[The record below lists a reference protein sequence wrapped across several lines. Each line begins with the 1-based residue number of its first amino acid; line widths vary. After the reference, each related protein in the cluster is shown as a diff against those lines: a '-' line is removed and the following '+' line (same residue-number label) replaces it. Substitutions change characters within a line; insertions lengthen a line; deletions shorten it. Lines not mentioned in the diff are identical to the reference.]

1 MDIEKKVEV
10 TGNIFFNSEEE
21 KANEERPSL
30 EKYNFLVREISQGI
44 GFETLME
51 NLEEGY
57 FIIPKNQRNYIWT
70 QEQVKELAIS
80 LVKGFPIPPL
90 YGYRNKDNQLVILDG
105 QQRLIS
111 LYLYYKSKFFKNA
124 TRQAIN
130 LKNVLRENFYGKIGT
145 KFNLEQILEQEYRLK
160 DVEYEIEE
168 KDGKKVSITY
178 KNLSDK
184 DKRAINRPITVVEII
199 VQTSDDNKED
209 IYYKIFG
216 NLNQGGTPLTNQELR
231 NGIYQCKLYDML
243 HEINDT
249 NQKWREIY
257 GPIHKYSRD
266 VELLLRFVATEFC
279 FDLVKDDD
287 NLFNTS
293 NERFDLEEKN
303 KIINGRVIRI
313 ERFNS
318 SYPTLL
324 NNFSKLALSFD
335 DEMVE
340 NFKRNI
346 ETFLDRIDL
355 QPEQKIGSLLLESL
369 YLASVHID
377 GEYKITNDLV
387 NEIENS
393 TEYKNCI
400 SSSSSSK
407 SNVEK
412 RLNYVYQELKK
423 WVRG

>member
-1 MDIEKKVEV
+1 
-10 TGNIFFNSEEE
+10 
-21 KANEERPSL
+21 
-30 EKYNFLVREISQGI
+30 
-44 GFETLME
+44 
-51 NLEEGY
+51 
-57 FIIPKNQRNYIWT
+57 
-70 QEQVKELAIS
+70 
-80 LVKGFPIPPL
+80 
-90 YGYRNKDNQLVILDG
+90 
-105 QQRLIS
+105 
-111 LYLYYKSKFFKNA
+111 
-124 TRQAIN
+124 
-130 LKNVLRENFYGKIGT
+130 
-145 KFNLEQILEQEYRLK
+145 
-160 DVEYEIEE
+160 
-168 KDGKKVSITY
+168 
-178 KNLSDK
+178 
-184 DKRAINRPITVVEII
+184 
-199 VQTSDDNKED
+199 
-209 IYYKIFG
+209 
-216 NLNQGGTPLTNQELR
+216 
-231 NGIYQCKLYDML
+231 ML
-243 HEINDT
+243 HKIN
-249 NQKWREIY
+249 NENKNWRTIY
-257 GPIHKYSRD
+257 GPIHKHSRD

-355 QPEQKIGSLLLESL
+355 QPEQKIDSLLLESL

-387 NEIENS
+387 NEIGNS

>member
-1 MDIEKKVEV
+1 MDIEKKEVEE
-10 TGNIFFNSEEE
+10 TGNIFFNIEEE

-57 FIIPKNQRNYIWT
+57 FIIPKNQRNYIWS

-105 QQRLIS
+105 QQRLMS
-111 LYLYYKSKFFKNA
+111 LYLYYKSKFFKD
-124 TRQAIN
+124 TTKQTIN
-130 LKNVLRENFYGKIGT
+130 LKGILKENKEKINSSFEMELEEQYG
-145 KFNLEQILEQEYRLK
+145 LK

-184 DKRAINRPITVVEII
+184 DKRAINRPITVVEIM

-231 NGIYQCKLYDML
+231 NGIYQCELYDML

-249 NQKWREIY
+249 NQKWRKIY
-257 GPIHKYSRD
+257 GPIHKHSRD

-279 FDLVKDDD
+279 FDLVKDNT

-293 NERFDLEEKN
+293 NEKFDLEEKN
-303 KIINGRVIRI
+303 KIINGRVIKI

-335 DEMVE
+335 NEMVE

-355 QPEQKIGSLLLESL
+355 QPEQKVDSLLLESL

-377 GEYKITNDLV
+377 GDYKITNDLV
-387 NEIENS
+387 NEIGNS
-393 TEYKNCI
+393 TEYKNCV

-412 RLNYVYQELKK
+412 RLNYVYQGLKK

>member
-1 MDIEKKVEV
+1 MDIEKKAEV

-21 KANEERPSL
+21 KANEERPNL

-105 QQRLIS
+105 QQRLMS
-111 LYLYYKSKFFKNA
+111 LYLYYKSKFFKNI
-124 TRQAIN
+124 TKQTIN
-130 LKNVLRENFYGKIGT
+130 LKGILKEKKEKINSSFEIELEKQYG
-145 KFNLEQILEQEYRLK
+145 LK

-199 VQTSDDNKED
+199 VQTSDDNKEE

-216 NLNQGGTPLTNQELR
+216 NLNQGGASLKNQELR
-231 NGIYQCKLYDML
+231 NGIYQCELYDML
-243 HEINDT
+243 HKINNN
-249 NQKWREIY
+249 NQKWRKIY
-257 GPIHKYSRD
+257 GPIHRHSRD

-355 QPEQKIGSLLLESL
+355 QPEQKIDSLLLESL

-387 NEIENS
+387 NEIGNS

>member
-51 NLEEGY
+51 NFENNY
-57 FIIPKNQRNYIWT
+57 FIIPENQRNYIWT

-105 QQRLIS
+105 QQRLMS
-111 LYLYYKSKFFKNA
+111 LYLYYKSKFFKD
-124 TRQAIN
+124 TTKQTIN
-130 LKNVLRENFYGKIGT
+130 LKGILKENKEKINSSFEMELKEEYG
-145 KFNLEQILEQEYRLK
+145 LK

-199 VQTSDDNKED
+199 VQTSDDNKEA

-216 NLNQGGTPLTNQELR
+216 NLNQGGTPLKNQELR

-243 HEINDT
+243 HKIN
-249 NQKWREIY
+249 NENKNWRTIY
-257 GPIHKYSRD
+257 GPIHKHSRD

-287 NLFNTS
+287 NLFNAS
-293 NERFDLEEKN
+293 NERFNLEEKN
-303 KIINGRVIRI
+303 KTINGRVIKI

>member
-1 MDIEKKVEV
+1 MEIEKKEVEE
-10 TGNIFFNSEEE
+10 TGNIFFNIEEE
-21 KANEERPSL
+21 KANEMRPSL

-44 GFETLME
+44 SFETLMK
-51 NLEEGY
+51 NLENNY
-57 FIIPKNQRNYIWT
+57 FIIPRNQRNFIWT

-105 QQRLIS
+105 QQRLMS
-111 LYLYYKSKFFKNA
+111 LYLYYKSKFFKNI
-124 TRQAIN
+124 TKQVMS
-130 LKNVLRENFYGKIGT
+130 LKDILKEDKNEKLRCNFENELEKQYG
-145 KFNLEQILEQEYRLK
+145 LK
-160 DVEYEIEE
+160 DVVYEIEE

-184 DKRAINRPITVVEII
+184 DKRAINRPITVVEIM
-199 VQTSDDNKED
+199 VQTSDDNKEE

-216 NLNQGGTPLTNQELR
+216 NLNQGGTPLKNQELR
-231 NGIYQCKLYDML
+231 NGIYQCELYDML
-243 HEINDT
+243 HKIN
-249 NQKWREIY
+249 NENKKWRTIY
-257 GPIHKYSRD
+257 GPIHKHSRD

-279 FDLVKDDD
+279 FDLVKDNI
-287 NLFNTS
+287 NLFNPS

-303 KIINGRVIRI
+303 KIINGRVIKI
-313 ERFNS
+313 KRFNS

-355 QPEQKIGSLLLESL
+355 QPEQKVDSLLLESL

-377 GEYKITNDLV
+377 GDYKITNDLV
-387 NEIENS
+387 NEIGNS
-393 TEYKNCI
+393 TEYKNCV

-423 WVRG
+423 WARG

>member
-1 MDIEKKVEV
+1 MDIEKKAEV

-21 KANEERPSL
+21 KANEERPNL

-51 NLEEGY
+51 NLEKGY

-105 QQRLIS
+105 QQRLMS
-111 LYLYYKSKFFKNA
+111 LYLYYKSKFFKNI
-124 TRQAIN
+124 TKQTIN
-130 LKNVLRENFYGKIGT
+130 LKGILKEKKEKINSSFEIELEKQYG
-145 KFNLEQILEQEYRLK
+145 LK

-199 VQTSDDNKED
+199 VQTSDDNKEE

-216 NLNQGGTPLTNQELR
+216 NLNQGGASLKNQELR
-231 NGIYQCKLYDML
+231 NGIYQCELYDML
-243 HEINDT
+243 HKINNN
-249 NQKWREIY
+249 NQKWRKIY
-257 GPIHKYSRD
+257 GPIHRHSRD

-355 QPEQKIGSLLLESL
+355 QPEQKIDSLLLESL

-387 NEIENS
+387 NEIGNS

>member
-1 MDIEKKVEV
+1 MDIEKKAEV

-21 KANEERPSL
+21 KANEERPNL

-51 NLEEGY
+51 NLENNY

-105 QQRLIS
+105 QQRLMS
-111 LYLYYKSKFFKNA
+111 LYLYYKSKFFKNI
-124 TRQAIN
+124 TKQTIN
-130 LKNVLRENFYGKIGT
+130 LKGILKEKKEKINSSFEIELEKQYG
-145 KFNLEQILEQEYRLK
+145 LK

-199 VQTSDDNKED
+199 VQTSDDNKEA

-216 NLNQGGTPLTNQELR
+216 NLNQGGTPLKNQELR
-231 NGIYQCKLYDML
+231 NGIYQCELYDML
-243 HEINDT
+243 HKINNN
-249 NQKWREIY
+249 NQKWRKIY
-257 GPIHKYSRD
+257 GPIHRHSRD

-355 QPEQKIGSLLLESL
+355 QPEQKIDSLLLESL

-387 NEIENS
+387 NEIGNS

>member
-51 NLEEGY
+51 NFENNY
-57 FIIPKNQRNYIWT
+57 FIIPENQRNYIWT

-105 QQRLIS
+105 QQRLMS
-111 LYLYYKSKFFKNA
+111 LYLYYKSKFFKD
-124 TRQAIN
+124 TTKQTIN
-130 LKNVLRENFYGKIGT
+130 LKGILKENKEKINSSFEMELKEEYG
-145 KFNLEQILEQEYRLK
+145 LK

-199 VQTSDDNKED
+199 VQTSDDNKEA

-216 NLNQGGTPLTNQELR
+216 NLNQGGTPLKNQELR

-243 HEINDT
+243 HKIN
-249 NQKWREIY
+249 NENKNWRTIY
-257 GPIHKYSRD
+257 GPIHKHSRD

-293 NERFDLEEKN
+293 NERFNLEEKN
-303 KIINGRVIRI
+303 KTINGRVIKI

>member
-1 MDIEKKVEV
+1 MEIEKKEVEE
-10 TGNIFFNSEEE
+10 TGNIFFNLEEE
-21 KANEERPSL
+21 KVNEERPSL

-51 NLEEGY
+51 NFENNY
-57 FIIPKNQRNYIWT
+57 FIIPENQRNYIWT

-105 QQRLIS
+105 QQRLMS
-111 LYLYYKSKFFKNA
+111 LYLYYKSKFFKD
-124 TRQAIN
+124 TTKQTIN
-130 LKNVLRENFYGKIGT
+130 LKGILKENKEKINSSFEMELEEQYG
-145 KFNLEQILEQEYRLK
+145 LK

-184 DKRAINRPITVVEII
+184 DKRAINRPITVVEIM
-199 VQTSDDNKED
+199 VQTSDDNKEE

-216 NLNQGGTPLTNQELR
+216 NLNQGGTPLKNQELR
-231 NGIYQCKLYDML
+231 NGIYQCELYDML
-243 HEINDT
+243 HKIN
-249 NQKWREIY
+249 NENKKWRTIY
-257 GPIHKYSRD
+257 GPIHKHSRD

-279 FDLVKDDD
+279 FDLVKDNI
-287 NLFNTS
+287 NLFNPS

-303 KIINGRVIRI
+303 KIINGRVIKI
-313 ERFNS
+313 KRFNS

-355 QPEQKIGSLLLESL
+355 QPEQKVDSLLLESL

-377 GEYKITNDLV
+377 GDYKITNDLV
-387 NEIENS
+387 NEIGNS
-393 TEYKNCI
+393 TEYKNCV

-423 WVRG
+423 WARG

>member
-1 MDIEKKVEV
+1 MDIEKKAEV

-21 KANEERPSL
+21 KANEERPNL

-51 NLEEGY
+51 NLENNY

-105 QQRLIS
+105 QQRLMS
-111 LYLYYKSKFFKNA
+111 LYLYYKSKFFKD
-124 TRQAIN
+124 TTKQTIN
-130 LKNVLRENFYGKIGT
+130 LKGILKENKEKINSSFEMELKEEYG
-145 KFNLEQILEQEYRLK
+145 LK

-199 VQTSDDNKED
+199 VQTSDDNKEA

-216 NLNQGGTPLTNQELR
+216 NLNQGGTPLKNQELR

-243 HEINDT
+243 HKIN
-249 NQKWREIY
+249 NENKNWRTIY
-257 GPIHKYSRD
+257 GPIHKHSRD

-355 QPEQKIGSLLLESL
+355 QPEQKIDSLLLESL

-387 NEIENS
+387 NEIGNS

>member
-1 MDIEKKVEV
+1 MDIEKKAEV

-21 KANEERPSL
+21 KANEERPNL

-51 NLEEGY
+51 NLENNY

-105 QQRLIS
+105 QQRLMS
-111 LYLYYKSKFFKNA
+111 LYLYYKSKFFKNI
-124 TRQAIN
+124 TKQTIN
-130 LKNVLRENFYGKIGT
+130 LKGILKEKKEKINSSFEIELEKQYG
-145 KFNLEQILEQEYRLK
+145 LK

-199 VQTSDDNKED
+199 VQTSDDNKEE

-216 NLNQGGTPLTNQELR
+216 NLNQGGASLKNQELR
-231 NGIYQCKLYDML
+231 NGIYQCELYDML
-243 HEINDT
+243 HKINNN
-249 NQKWREIY
+249 NQKWRKIY
-257 GPIHKYSRD
+257 GPIHRHSRD

-355 QPEQKIGSLLLESL
+355 QPEQKIDSLLLESL

-387 NEIENS
+387 NEIGNS